1 VPDRL
6 VEQAPRA
13 DQLASFGLN
22 AEGIARRVTA
32 LHGEESVEAR

>member
-6 VEQAPRA
+6 VERAPRA
-13 DQLASFGLN
+13 DQLVSFGLN

>member
-1 VPDRL
+1 VTDERPPEH
-6 VEQAPRA
+6 V
-13 DQLASFGLN
+13 LAAFGLN